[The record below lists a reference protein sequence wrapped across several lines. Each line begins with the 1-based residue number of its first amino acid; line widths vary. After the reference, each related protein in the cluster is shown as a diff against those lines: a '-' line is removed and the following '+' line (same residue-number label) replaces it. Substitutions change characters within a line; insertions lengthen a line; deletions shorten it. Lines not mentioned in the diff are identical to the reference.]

1 MVRSLPTK
9 ILLPDTELTPF
20 AQAMPDEYKNVDPV
34 IAYRTY
40 YINDKKDFATW
51 KNKVP
56 DWWVKPSNW
65 YRTDEGVLK

>member
-1 MVRSLPTK
+1 
-9 ILLPDTELTPF
+9 
-20 AQAMPDEYKNVDPV
+20 MPEQYKNVDPV